1 MIPSTSL
8 RPGSSLPGPRWP
20 AVAFV
25 AAAALAGCAVAAL
38 AIEEPAPR
46 SRLDD
51 MDIGMLQRS
60 LLKIYVCGK
69 ESTVHEQKLDEIKLA
84 LQMEGEPS
92 HPKISNPTPDQL
104 KVMEERHKHIFN
116 YMLAEKTNAVQM
128 IHIIDR
134 ILGQETHV
142 AGEGRAERAILEKQ
156 VEMIEIP
163 RGAGKGTE
171 IREAGKMIGEVLG
184 CPVQVETIDTEVYRI
199 WFTMGPTT
207 GEAIIKQVCA
217 SVPFDYRIEK
227 GTLIFRHHDLGK
239 SAAKPGLDDEEKKAL
254 EDEKNKKK

>member
-1 MIPSTSL
+1 VIPSTP
-8 RPGSSLPGPRWP
+8 RARGPRPRGP
-20 AVAFV
+20 AVALLG
-25 AAAALAGCAVAAL
+25 AAAVAGAAVAAL
-38 AIEEPAPR
+38 ALEEPADR

-51 MDIGMLQRS
+51 MDMGMLQRS

-69 ESTVHEQKLDEIKLA
+69 ESTVHELKLDEIKLA
-84 LQMEGEPS
+84 LQMEGNPS
-92 HPKISNPTPDQL
+92 RPKIANPTQEQL
-104 KVMEERHKHIFN
+104 QVMEERHKHIFN

-134 ILGQETHV
+134 ILGQETHLT
-142 AGEGRAERAILEKQ
+142 GEGRTERAILEKK

-171 IREAGKMIGEVLG
+171 IREAGKMISEVLG
-184 CPVQVETIDTEVYRI
+184 CPVQVETIDTEIYRI

-217 SVPFDYRIEK
+217 SIPFDYRIEK
-227 GTLIFRHHDLGK
+227 GVLIFRHHDLGK
-239 SAAKPGLDDEEKKAL
+239 NAPKIGLDDEEKKAL
-254 EDEKNKKK
+254 EDEKKKKQ